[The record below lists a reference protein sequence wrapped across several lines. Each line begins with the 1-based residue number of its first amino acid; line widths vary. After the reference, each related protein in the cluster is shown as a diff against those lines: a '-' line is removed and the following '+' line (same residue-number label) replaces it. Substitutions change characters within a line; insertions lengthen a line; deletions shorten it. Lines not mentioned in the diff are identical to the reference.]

1 MRKLTS
7 TAAIL
12 ALTGLLMGC
21 PPPKDGGAAT
31 DTPATDG
38 AATDAA
44 TDGGDAAA
52 TDEKSETGIDISH
65 VKVGQKYTYEM
76 TNGMKMI
83 YEITEIKP
91 GVEIKYKT
99 TTIMNVAGTETKTP
113 GEGAYP
119 LAAAAPADTT
129 ATPAAAPEPVAT
141 ETIEVSGVKFECKVY
156 ENAGTKSWTSM
167 TFAPGGVKTMQG
179 ENVVSELKSIE

>member
-21 PPPKDGGAAT
+21 PPPKDGGTAT

-38 AATDAA
+38 AATDAPA
-44 TDGGDAAA
+44 DGAADAA
-52 TDEKSETGIDISH
+52 TEEKSDTGFDIGH

-76 TNGMKMI
+76 TGGTTMI
-83 YEITEIKP
+83 YEITEVKP

-99 TTIMNVAGTETKTP
+99 TMVMGGNEMP
-113 GEGAYP
+113 GSEGAFP
-119 LAAAAPADTT
+119 LAAAAPAGDAA
-129 ATPAAAPEPVAT
+129 ATPVAAPEPVGT
-141 ETIEVSGVKFECKVY
+141 ETIEISGVKFECKIY

-167 TFAPGGVKTMQG
+167 TFAPGGVKSMQG
-179 ENVVSELKSIE
+179 ENVVMVLKSIE